1 MRHCMRSGA
10 SEKHADLHM
19 NTNCFLRLT
28 PAQFLRRHWQKKPLL
43 VRGALTEYA
52 SFIDRAGLCELA
64 ARDDVV
70 SRLVMRTRAGWEVR
84 HGPFKPALLRK
95 LPPRGWSLLVQGVN
109 HVVPRAASL
118 LQEFRFLPYARLD
131 DIMVSYAPPGGGV
144 GPHFDSYDVFLLQ
157 GHGTRRWSVSAQRDL
172 ELVPDAPLRIL
183 ERFHADD
190 EWLVEPGDLLYLPP
204 RCAHDGVAL
213 DDCITISIGFRA
225 PSTAE
230 ITARFLEHLQDTR
243 EPQGR
248 YADPSLA
255 PAAHPA
261 QIGAD
266 MVKKFARMLEAIRW
280 SRSDVTRFA
289 GVYLTEPKPHI
300 VFERPSRPLARS
312 GFIRAATRHG
322 VRLAPTS
329 LMLFRGRTFFING
342 ESCPVDAPTARMLR
356 RLADDRRLTL
366 PLDCEAAA
374 LDLLHEW
381 YRAGYLLVG
390 ASGEAVA

>member
-1 MRHCMRSGA
+1 MRRSRAKG
-10 SEKHADLHM
+10 EKHADLHM

-43 VRGALTEYA
+43 VRGALTEYS
-52 SFIDRAGLCELA
+52 SFVDRTGLCALA

-84 HGPFKPALLRK
+84 HGPFKPATLRK
-95 LPPRGWSLLVQGVN
+95 LPARGWSLLVQGVN

-131 DIMVSYAPPGGGV
+131 DIMVSYAPPDGGV

-157 GHGTRRWSVSAQRDL
+157 GQGTRRWSVSAQRDL

-183 ERFHADD
+183 KRFDADD

-204 RCAHDGVAL
+204 CCAHDGVAL

-230 ITARFLEHLQDTR
+230 ITTRFLEHLQDTH

-248 YADPSLA
+248 YSDPELA
-255 PAAHPA
+255 PVAHPA
-261 QIGAD
+261 RIGED
-266 MVKKFARMLEAIRW
+266 MLEKFGRMLDTIRW
-280 SRSDVTRFA
+280 GRSDVARFA

-300 VFERPSRPLARS
+300 VFERPARPLSLAR
-312 GFIRAATRHG
+312 FTAAAARHG
-322 VRLAPTS
+322 VRLALTS
-329 LMLFRGRTFFING
+329 LMLFRGRTFFMNG
-342 ESCPVDAPTARMLR
+342 ESRRVNARIAHTLR
-356 RLADDRRLTL
+356 RLADGRRLAPAL
-366 PLDCEAAA
+366 ACEPEGWE
-374 LDLLHEW
+374 LLYEW
-381 YRAGYLLVG
+381 YRAGYLHIG
-390 ASGEAVA
+390 AADQAAS